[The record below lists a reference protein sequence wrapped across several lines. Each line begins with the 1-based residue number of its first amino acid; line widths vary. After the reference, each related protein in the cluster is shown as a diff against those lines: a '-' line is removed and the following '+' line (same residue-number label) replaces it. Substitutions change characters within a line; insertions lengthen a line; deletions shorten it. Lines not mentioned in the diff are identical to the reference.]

1 MKFTT
6 VEEILAHKFVGNH
19 FSDNDA
25 FTAIGAFIAQDDT
38 NFDDAEAALNHMSV
52 NGMGLPKLTKS
63 QVRASIRDERASR
76 RMKGNKFAAKSR
88 A

>member
-1 MKFTT
+1 MPT
-6 VEEILAHKFVGNH
+6 GW
-19 FSDNDA
+19 
-25 FTAIGAFIAQDDT
+25 
-38 NFDDAEAALNHMSV
+38 
-52 NGMGLPKLTKS
+52 GLLEWTKS